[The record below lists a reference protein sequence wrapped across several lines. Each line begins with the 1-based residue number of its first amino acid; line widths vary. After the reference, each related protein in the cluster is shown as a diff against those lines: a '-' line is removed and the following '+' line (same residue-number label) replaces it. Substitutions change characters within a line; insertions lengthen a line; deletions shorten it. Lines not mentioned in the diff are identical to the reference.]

1 MTAGG
6 GMRIDGR
13 SLLVHGLEGIRLHKL
28 RSALSVLG
36 VLFGVAAV
44 VAMSSIG
51 EGARRETLEQ
61 VSALGI
67 DCVTLRTRTGGDAAA
82 RLALRDAEAVRSV
95 VPHLLAVAPVREAP
109 LPIESSGRRIE
120 GVVVG
125 TTPDY
130 QTAAR
135 VRLAAG
141 RFLAALDV
149 EDRKRVAVLGSSV
162 ATTLFPFGDALA
174 GQVVMG
180 GDRFAVV
187 GVLEGRAPLRGQLG
201 AIRVSDLNR
210 SVLVPLQAL
219 DRGGDG
225 RPDGVDEIALRA
237 DEARH
242 VSSVAELAQAVV
254 RRTSG
259 TDDLDVVIP
268 REILRQKERT
278 QRTFNV
284 VTGAIAGIGL
294 LVGGIGIMN
303 VLLAGVAERT
313 REIGVRRTVGATRR
327 DIAAQFLG
335 EALMLT
341 SAGGGLGLIL
351 GVAGAVLIQHLAGW
365 RTAISVS
372 IVAMALA
379 AAWLVGL
386 GFGFFPAWKAAHLEP
401 VDALRRE

>member
-1 MTAGG
+1 
-6 GMRIDGR
+6 MRIDAR
-13 SLLVHGLEGIRLHKL
+13 SLLAHGLEGIRLHKL

-67 DCVTLRTRTGGDAAA
+67 DCVTLRPPAGGDAKHG
-82 RLALRDAEAVRSV
+82 LALRDADAVRSV
-95 VPHLLAVAPVREAP
+95 VPHLMAVAPVREAP
-109 LPIESSGRRIE
+109 LPIEASGRRTE

-149 EDRKRVAVLGSSV
+149 EDRKRVAVLGSAV
-162 ATTLFPFGDALA
+162 ATALFPFGDALA
-174 GQVVMG
+174 GQVVLG

-201 AIRVSDLNR
+201 AIRVRDLNR

-242 VSSVAELAQAVV
+242 VSSVAELARAVV

-259 TDDLDVVIP
+259 TDELDVVIP

-313 REIGVRRTVGATRR
+313 REIGVRRTVGATRH

-341 SAGGGLGLIL
+341 SAGGALGLVL
-351 GVAGAVLIQHLAGW
+351 GIVGAVLIQRLAGW
-365 RTAISVS
+365 RTAVS
-372 IVAMALA
+372 APMVAAALA

>member
-1 MTAGG
+1 
-6 GMRIDGR
+6 MRIDGR

-67 DCVTLRTRTGGDAAA
+67 DCVTLRTRAGGDAAA

-95 VPHLLAVAPVREAP
+95 VPHLLAVAPVREMP
-109 LPIESSGRRIE
+109 LPIESGGRRIE

-130 QTAAR
+130 KTAAR
-135 VRLAAG
+135 VRLAGG

-372 IVAMALA
+372 IVAVALA